1 MGGIVYIINR
11 SGEAGNGCETVA
23 GCGAVV
29 YSEVWG
35 EYFVGACGACGV
47 FRYGFVFSV
56 CYVLFY
62 VVEVYAV
69 DGAVVPE
76 GIRGV
81 LEAWIREAYHQS
93 SGTILSITVI
103 TTLWSGSKGFMGITY
118 GLDKIYQVKNQR
130 NRVVNRMSS
139 H

>member
-1 MGGIVYIINR
+1 MKFSGLIFWAELYILFISR
-11 SGEAGNGCETVA
+11 LGEAGNGCETVA

-69 DGAVVPE
+69 DGGEYYYAA
-76 GIRGV
+76 G
-81 LEAWIREAYHQS
+81 
-93 SGTILSITVI
+93 
-103 TTLWSGSKGFMGITY
+103 GSCAGGDPRRFG
-118 GLDKIYQVKNQR
+118 GLDPGGLSPVVGDDPFNHGYYDALVGVERIYGDHVWAG
-130 NRVVNRMSS
+130 
-139 H
+139 